1 MEESNLYKPNWGE
14 TFIQEASH
22 LVQMQ
27 MQAEVN
33 KEQERLAAKESGPQ
47 HDVAIEEGKNSS
59 ESEKKSIKITNLDE
73 EKKEVILPKLDV
85 EKKTVDLSN
94 LDDEARERLAQ
105 ELIEEEEKEAAAASK
120 KKNKGKG
127 KGKVSPGGHSKQGS
141 S

>member
-27 MQAEVN
+27 MQAEMN
-33 KEQERLAAKESGPQ
+33 KEEERLAAEKDEESGPQ
-47 HDVAIEEGKNSS
+47 HDVAKEEGKNRS
-59 ESEKKSIKITNLDE
+59 ESEKKTIKITNLE
-73 EKKEVILPKLDV
+73 VEKKEIILPKLDV
-85 EKKTVDLSN
+85 EKKTVD

-127 KGKVSPGGHSKQGS
+127 KGK
-141 S
+141 